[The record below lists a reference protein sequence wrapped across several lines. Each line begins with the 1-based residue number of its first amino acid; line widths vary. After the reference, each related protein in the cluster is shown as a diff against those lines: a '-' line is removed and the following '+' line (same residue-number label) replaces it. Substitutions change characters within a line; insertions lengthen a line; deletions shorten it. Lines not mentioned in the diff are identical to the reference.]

1 MSRSTSSA
9 LRTVSMFACIILS
22 AAVAHAQYRASLRGT
37 VTDSEGAVVPGATVT
52 LVNTDT
58 NQTMVSTSDPSGIY
72 NFNALP
78 PAPYRITAEHDG
90 FTKKVLE
97 HVVIIPEQLNSL
109 DLQLAL
115 GQVSQTVT
123 VTDTIQ
129 ALDTETATI
138 SGTVTTNQI
147 EHMPSF
153 GRDVFQLIQLAPG
166 VFGDGAQGSGGG
178 AQQLPGTQG
187 PGGTGGN
194 AGIFQTENGPQALAH
209 GQQYEDNGIS
219 IDGIST
225 TSAVW
230 GGTTVITPSE
240 DSVQSVKVV
249 SNGYDAEQGRF
260 SGAQI
265 QVTSKSGTN
274 QVHGS
279 LFFTAHRPGLDAYQ
293 RFNGAG
299 NSVLRDTS
307 FFDQFGGSVGAPI
320 WKNKIF
326 AFFDYETVRSP
337 QSQPSIAN
345 GWYDTSAF
353 DALAPTGSIAATY
366 LTFPGSGV
374 VSKGINNSTCADA
387 GLTEGVNC
395 KAIAG
400 QGLDIGSPLKT
411 ALGTQDPNWVSPTK
425 PGLGGGFDGVAD
437 IANYITS
444 STSTFTKAQ
453 YNGRLDANIT
463 QKDRLAFAIY
473 WVPQTTTFLNG
484 PARQYNL
491 FHHSQIN
498 SAFSAIWNRTFS
510 ATLLNEFRVN
520 AAGWR
525 WNEVADNP
533 QSPVGLPSDSI
544 GQIGSITP
552 ESFGPSVGSI
562 LNQWTYSYKDVA
574 TKIYGPHTIKFGGEV
589 TRLSYLQEC
598 AGCGV
603 PSYNFFNMWDF
614 LNDAPHSEGGA
625 FNPNTGIPTTL
636 RQDDRTN
643 ILGFFAQDDYKVR
656 RNLTLN
662 LGLRWSYFSPLSSK
676 ENNMYVATPGAGAA
690 FLTGLNVHK
699 GNSWNAQ
706 KDNFGPQLGF
716 AWSPGRFNDKLV
728 IRGGYGL
735 SYNQEE
741 IALSSNIV
749 NNPGL
754 VVNPTF
760 NMSTPSSPNPGIIY
774 ATSADVHSLT
784 SYPANP
790 NTLST
795 FGTNGLPSSGA
806 TVNVE
811 IFPNNLPTM
820 RTHHYSLDTQY
831 DLGHQ
836 LIASVGYQ
844 GSLSR
849 DIYFHSN
856 PNAIPAASG
865 YLLNPQIGGGDN
877 WGVSGSGNYN
887 ALLAEL
893 KHNFSRQFMAD
904 VQFTWAK
911 SMDTSSAPYSE
922 QDYPYN
928 PAINY
933 GRSDYNVGKA
943 FKLYGM
949 WQPVFF
955 HGNRG
960 WVEKI
965 AGGWS
970 LSGILNLHSGF
981 PWSPVVSVNGGSLYC
996 GTCGYSQLLPA
1007 SYLGGAGTSTSNDQ
1021 FKTGSN
1027 YANGGAAYFST
1038 PTYTAYSGAKFGSAL
1053 PQAPGV
1059 HRNSL
1064 NGPGYRD
1071 VDVTLA
1077 KGFGLPNNRVLGEN
1091 AKLEF
1096 RVDAY
1101 NLFNNLNF
1109 NPTSISNN
1117 IANANFGQDTAA
1129 LAARTVTMTARF
1141 SF

>member
-1 MSRSTSSA
+1 
-9 LRTVSMFACIILS
+9 MFACIILS

-109 DLQLAL
+109 DLQLAV

-498 SAFSAIWNRTFS
+498 DAFSAIWNRTFS

-728 IRGGYGL
+728 VRGGYGL

-1007 SYLGGAGTSTSNDQ
+1007 AYLGGAGTSTSNDQ